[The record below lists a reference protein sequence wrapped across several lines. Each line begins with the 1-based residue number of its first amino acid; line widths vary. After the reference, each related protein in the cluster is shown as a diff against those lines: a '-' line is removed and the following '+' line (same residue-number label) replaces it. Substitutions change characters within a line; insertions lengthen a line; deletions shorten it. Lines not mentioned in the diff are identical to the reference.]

1 MIRYNNQ
8 GGSILSYVT
17 TGGHIEVYFFFK
29 GTAKDIIKNYQ
40 NFIGLPRLQPF
51 WALGW
56 HSSSYGYN
64 TSGKI
69 AENIMG
75 YSNSDIPL
83 EGVWLDI
90 PYMDGFKDFTVD
102 QKNFGNMKEIT
113 DNLIHKYNRRLIPI
127 IDLGI
132 IDGTEYAIEA
142 QTKNALIWNTVL
154 NETLKALVW
163 ANRTVFLDWFNDN
176 STSIWKKGI

>member
-1 MIRYNNQ
+1 
-8 GGSILSYVT
+8 
-17 TGGHIEVYFFFK
+17 
-29 GTAKDIIKNYQ
+29 
-40 NFIGLPRLQPF
+40 
-51 WALGW
+51 
-56 HSSSYGYN
+56 
-64 TSGKI
+64 
-69 AENIMG
+69 MG